1 MSIIYQIL
9 NALLCIGMA
18 YFDAE
23 TIADHKYPNHFRNG
37 CIHIAIVLLAGFIFN
52 WWIAA
57 AILFESKL
65 VFDMALNKFR
75 NFSLFRVSPKPTA
88 ITDRA
93 EKWLFGLDGITPKII
108 YLLISFVFNHL

>member
-9 NALLCIGMA
+9 NAILCIILA
-18 YFDAE
+18 KRDANIITE
-23 TIADHKYPNHFRNG
+23 GKYPNHFLNG
-37 CIHIAIVLLAGFIFN
+37 CIHIAVAFGAGFIFN
-52 WWIAA
+52 WWIAI
-57 AILFESKL
+57 AILFETKT

-93 EKWLFGLDGITPKII
+93 EKWLFNTDGITPKII
-108 YLLISFVFNHL
+108 YLLISFVANHL